1 MLDTILR
8 ISARDFDVL
17 EFIDRH
23 NIQDAEGVFLQG
35 EKDRRGESHT
45 ESGFYVLVSDNLT
58 SKQNVA
64 EVEAFILSN
73 KDMLT
78 DLQSIGITSTFD
90 VGCTVGTTDQFTKSI
105 NIPSDILGLMN
116 IYAISLGF
124 SAYPAYDD
132 DENEA

>member
-8 ISARDFDVL
+8 ISARNFDVL

-23 NIQDAEGVFLQG
+23 QIQDAEGVFLQG
-35 EKDRRGESHT
+35 ELDRRGRSHT
-45 ESGFYVLVSDNLT
+45 ESGFYVLVSDNLI

-64 EVEAFILSN
+64 EIEAFILKN
-73 KDMLT
+73 KDMLM
-78 DLQSIGITSTFD
+78 DLKSMGITSTFD